1 MTKLHIGSIM
11 YASSQMDIRDAL
23 EDLSSE
29 INETYKKVMKRIRTQ
44 PPGDRELAER
54 TLSWVFGSRRPLN
67 TIELQHGLA
76 IIKLKA
82 DRERIIGEVILHE
95 EIIITA
101 CQGLLIQEREGNAKR
116 FIRPVQYTAAEYFKK
131 AYNEEFLHGHANIT
145 NSCVAYLS
153 LNGLPQILGLYL
165 RTLGMENAL
174 PRYEQHWRSESED
187 YPRIL
192 SEVFPLF
199 SHAENHWASHLCDA
213 NALGLPILASNILWR
228 YSGNSFYKWENWLN
242 PTKCSYDV
250 EYSDN
255 IYRTVFESYRV
266 TLGVLKQFT
275 QREHD
280 TNAADEDGRT
290 MLFYAVDAG
299 HEGAIEFLLA
309 QHEIKIKESE
319 LESNDI
325 LYTAISKDLPGVVQ
339 NLLSMIAV
347 HGEED
352 ERDSK
357 VVQSSKQSHG
367 VYNLKRPR
375 SL

>member
-1 MTKLHIGSIM
+1 
-11 YASSQMDIRDAL
+11 MDIRDAL

-29 INETYKKVMKRIRTQ
+29 INETYKKAMKRIRTQ
-44 PPGDRELAER
+44 PPGDGELAER
-54 TLSWVFGSRRPLN
+54 TLSWVFGSRRRLN

-116 FIRPVQYTAAEYFKK
+116 FIRPVHYTAAEYFKK
-131 AYNEEFLHGHANIT
+131 AYNEEFQHGHANIT

-153 LNGLPQILGLYL
+153 LNSLPQILGLHIH
-165 RTLGMENAL
+165 TLGMENAL

-192 SEVFPLF
+192 SKVFPLF
-199 SHAENHWASHLCDA
+199 SYAGNHWASHLCDA
-213 NALGLPILASNILWR
+213 NALGLPILASNIFWR
-228 YSGNSFYKWENWLN
+228 YSGNSFCKWKNWLN
-242 PTKCSYDV
+242 PTKRSYHIK
-250 EYSDN
+250 YSDN
-255 IYRTVFESYRV
+255 IYKIAFGSHRV

-280 TNAADEDGRT
+280 INAADEDGQT

-299 HEGAIEFLLA
+299 HEGAVEFLLA
-309 QHEIKIKESE
+309 QHDIKIKESE
-319 LESNDI
+319 LENNDI
-325 LYTAISKDLPGVVQ
+325 LYRAISKDLLGVVQ
-339 NLLSMIAV
+339 SLLPMITVKRLKSSPKLETTSRNLQFKETSI
-347 HGEED
+347 
-352 ERDSK
+352 SSS
-357 VVQSSKQSHG
+357 QS
-367 VYNLKRPR
+367 N
-375 SL
+375 